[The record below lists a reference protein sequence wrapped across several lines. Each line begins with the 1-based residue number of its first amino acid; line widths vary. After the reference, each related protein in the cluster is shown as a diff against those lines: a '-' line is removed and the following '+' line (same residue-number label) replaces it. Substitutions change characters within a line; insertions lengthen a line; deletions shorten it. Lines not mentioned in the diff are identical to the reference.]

1 MRHLIKTA
9 AVLVGAALLGGA
21 SPVPPGGAPL
31 ELSGMLDHGYYRVHN
46 ITLRSGVE
54 YTFVGAC
61 DRDCSDLDLQLFDE
75 NGNLIDEDL
84 LADDVPVVTVVPDW
98 TGRFHVKVIMAR
110 CSISPCGYTV
120 VA

>member
-1 MRHLIKTA
+1 MRTSPRII
-9 AVLVGAALLGGA
+9 AVIAGAALLGGA
-21 SPVPPGGAPL
+21 APAPPSSTPL
-31 ELSGMLDHGYYRVHN
+31 ELSGMLEHGYYRIHN
-46 ITLRSGVE
+46 VTLRSGVE

-84 LADDVPVVTVVPDW
+84 LRDDVPVVSVTPEW
-98 TGRFHVKVIMAR
+98 TGRFHVKVIMAS
-110 CSISPCGYTV
+110 CSISPCGYTI